1 MAVYVFRGAADRV
14 RGFSR
19 GHVKSGLLAG
29 RVGNK
34 GAVGIS
40 LKLGGTRL
48 LFINAHLAAHEG
60 RIAERLANVAQI
72 KKQLKLETFLP
83 SEDPRNNYDDVT
95 EVFDH
100 TFWMGD
106 LNCEQ
111 NGQVQHS

>member
-1 MAVYVFRGAADRV
+1 MYVFRGAADRV

-40 LKLGGTRL
+40 LQIGVTRIL
-48 LFINAHLAAHEG
+48 LINAHLAAHEG
-60 RIAERLANVAQI
+60 KLAERLANVAKI
-72 KKQLKLETFLP
+72 KAELKLNTFLP
-83 SEDPRNNYDDVT
+83 PEDPRCSYDDIT
-95 EVFDH
+95 DVFDH

-106 LNCEQ
+106 LNCE
-111 NGQVQHS
+111 